1 MKKTQKMAIMALI
14 GMAVSYRL
22 GQISR
27 EGYIDHKVKEWTDQI
42 NKNEMCI
49 ITVEDGELHELGDY
63 EAVKRKAETPE

>member
-27 EGYIDHKVKEWTDQI
+27 EKYIDQKVGEWTDQI
-42 NKNEMCI
+42 NSQDMYIATVKN
-49 ITVEDGELHELGDY
+49 GQFLELGNY
-63 EAVKRKAETPE
+63 EAVKKKAEVPE